1 MNKPWQICLVL
12 IAIFAT
18 GAVSGGL
25 VAFRMARKNLP
36 RPPLPEVWGAR
47 QFEHFAKVL
56 DLTPAQRQVIEPLM
70 KKNMAEL
77 ARLRRQAM
85 RTADDIFE
93 HMDADIA
100 AQLTPEQRAKFEK
113 IVKER
118 REVRRQLH
126 ERGGHGGREP
136 PPPGSPSEGPR
147 PPPPDAAPKSTGT

>member
-12 IAIFAT
+12 IAIFVT

-25 VAFRMARKNLP
+25 VAFHIARKNLSH
-36 RPPLPEVWGAR
+36 PPLPEVWGAR

-56 DLTPAQRQVIEPLM
+56 NLTPPQRRVIEPLM
-70 KKNMAEL
+70 KKNMEEL

-93 HMDADIA
+93 RMDAAIA
-100 AQLTPEQRAKFEK
+100 AQLTPEQRNRFEK

-126 ERGGHGGREP
+126 DRGGRGGREP
-136 PPPGSPSEGPR
+136 PPGASPEGPR
-147 PPPPDAAPKSTGT
+147 PPPPDAAPKPTGT